1 MTPTSAAACTW
12 DGTSA
17 MRAVE
22 LELGLLGAGS
32 CPASNKGA
40 KGCARASGTA
50 LYAHPCLQHDDLR
63 NVSSPQECYDERPPA
78 PAPASAIPTRSLAG
92 SIHPQQLDARP
103 TPLHCWVLVYLQ
115 QALSS
120 LEQP

>member
-78 PAPASAIPTRSLAG
+78 PSRPDHLQDPSTRSNSMHVRRHYIAG
-92 SIHPQQLDARP
+92 SWSTFNRP
-103 TPLHCWVLVYLQ
+103 
-115 QALSS
+115 
-120 LEQP
+120 